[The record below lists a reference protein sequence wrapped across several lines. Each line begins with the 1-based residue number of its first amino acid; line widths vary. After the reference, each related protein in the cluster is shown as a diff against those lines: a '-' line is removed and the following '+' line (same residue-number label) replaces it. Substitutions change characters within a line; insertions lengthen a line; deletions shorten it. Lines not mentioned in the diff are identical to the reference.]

1 MNDPE
6 LLKLLSQKGSS
17 ALEALMSRYGPL
29 VGRFG
34 PQHGLEPGQKPA
46 PQRAVPASFGHHG

>member
-1 MNDPE
+1 MNDTE
-6 LLKLLSQKGSS
+6 LLKLLSQKEPS

-29 VGRFG
+29 AGRFG
-34 PQHGLEPGQKPA
+34 PQHSLEPGQEPA